1 MKKIIPYGKQNI
13 TQDDIE
19 AVVEI
24 LKSDFLTQ
32 GPKVK
37 EFEESFANY
46 IGAKYAIAVANGTAA
61 LHLCSLVLNV
71 NHTTNVITTPITFSA
86 SANCVKYC
94 GGNIFFC
101 DIDPQTFLID
111 IEKLEEL
118 IVSKPE
124 GFFDGI
130 IPVDFA
136 GNAVN
141 LEKVK
146 IIADKYNLWI
156 IEDACHAPGGY
167 FIDSAGTK
175 QKCGNSNYADLA
187 IFSFHPV
194 KHIACGEGGMI
205 TTNNEI
211 LYKRLLSLRTHGITK
226 DPEQM
231 IENHGG
237 WYMEMQELGYNYR
250 MSDVLCALG
259 ISQLN
264 RAKEG
269 LKKRIEIADIYT
281 KAFEKNKNIILPKY
295 NDGHAFHLYII
306 QVDERLDLYNHL
318 KANNIQPQVH
328 YIPVHTMPYYLSLG
342 FKKGD
347 FPLSESYYSKCLSLP
362 IYPTLSFEEQT
373 YVINSVNNFFE
384 K

>member
-1 MKKIIPYGKQNI
+1 MKQIIPYGKQNI
-13 TQDDIE
+13 TQEDIE
-19 AVVEI
+19 AVVKT

-46 IGAKYAIAVANGTAA
+46 IGAKYAVAVANGTAA
-61 LHLCSLVLNV
+61 LHLCTLVLNV
-71 NHTTNVITTPITFSA
+71 NETTNVITTPITFSA

-101 DIDPQTFLID
+101 DIDPETFLID
-111 IEKLEEL
+111 IEKLEAL
-118 IVSKPE
+118 IVSKPI

-141 LEKVK
+141 LEQVK
-146 IIADKYNLWI
+146 KIAEKYKLWI

-167 FIDSAGTK
+167 FIDSAGAK
-175 QKCGNSNYADLA
+175 QTCGNGNFADLA

-205 TTNNEI
+205 TTNNET

-226 DPEQM
+226 NPEQM

-250 MSDVLCALG
+250 MPDVLCALG
-259 ISQLN
+259 ISQLK
-264 RAKEG
+264 RAPEG

-295 NDGHAFHLYII
+295 SDGHAFHLYII
-306 QVDERLDLYNHL
+306 QVDERLNLYNYL
-318 KANNIQPQVH
+318 KDNNIQSQVH
-328 YIPVHTMPYYLSLG
+328 YIPVHTMPYYLNLG

-362 IYPTLSFEEQT
+362 IYPTLTFEEQT
-373 YVINSVNNFFE
+373 YVINCVNNFYN